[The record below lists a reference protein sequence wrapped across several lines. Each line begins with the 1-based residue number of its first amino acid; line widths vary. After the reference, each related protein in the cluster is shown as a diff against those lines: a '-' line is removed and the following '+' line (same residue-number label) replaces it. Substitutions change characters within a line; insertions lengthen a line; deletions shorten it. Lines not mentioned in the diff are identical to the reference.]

1 MADSIGPGLREQW
14 RRLAGLPAGKWL
26 FSRVLGRH
34 VPYTGNLGAVVR
46 VLEPGH
52 CVVELRERRR
62 LRNHLDSIHA
72 MALGNLAE
80 MVTGLALLNSLPDD
94 TRGILTGFSIDYLKK
109 ARGTLLAECRC
120 EQPLDNSEAEH
131 ALTGEIRDR
140 GGALVAV
147 ARARWL
153 TGPERPA

>member
-1 MADSIGPGLREQW
+1 M
-14 RRLAGLPAGKWL
+14 PAGKWL
-26 FSRVLGRH
+26 FSRALGRR
-34 VPYTGNLGAVVR
+34 VPYTGNLGARVR

-72 MALGNLAE
+72 MALANLAE
-80 MVTGLALLNSLPDD
+80 MVTGLALMNSLPDG

-109 ARGTLLAECRC
+109 ARGTLVAECRC
-120 EQPLDNSEAEH
+120 EIPQDPANAKH
-131 ALTGEIRDR
+131 TLTGEIHDR
-140 GGALVAV
+140 SGALVAV